1 MTGTRLES
9 KRRSLQRGGL
19 PAWAIPLATAIVGLI
34 LGLTWAWLIQPVEYT
49 NADPGNLAPGAQEA
63 WVEMVAD
70 SYAITTD
77 SAEARRRLQF
87 FEPDELQGML
97 AEEVSEAQRA
107 GNLGAEQR
115 LRGLAD
121 LLDTQ
126 PITGPEAVPAPAD
139 SSSPLGTMLMACGF
153 GLLVVLLFFGVA
165 VLVTRMRQAPAVAT
179 RRRPAE
185 GARAS
190 KGAPGTLVDDEL
202 DEEARPVMLPYGVE
216 GEAAIVE
223 VDDEL
228 DMEDEEESIEDLF
241 AGVDNEGYARE
252 PEPSRRVG
260 FAERDDEPVE
270 YGPALAEFVTR
281 YNYGDDGYDM
291 SFPIETDTREFLGE
305 TGVGIG
311 DTLNESSPQQVTA
324 FEVWLFDKDD
334 IRTVTKVLLSDHAWN
349 DEELRSRLAPKG
361 ELIRIQEGDTVD
373 LETKSLRVRARI
385 REAEYSNNGTP
396 QGYFERFVVEL
407 TAQRKE

>member
-126 PITGPEAVPAPAD
+126 PIRPSPPPRIVAARSARCSWPVALACWSSC
-139 SSSPLGTMLMACGF
+139 SSS
-153 GLLVVLLFFGVA
+153 
-165 VLVTRMRQAPAVAT
+165 
-179 RRRPAE
+179 
-185 GARAS
+185 AS
-190 KGAPGTLVDDEL
+190 
-202 DEEARPVMLPYGVE
+202 
-216 GEAAIVE
+216 
-223 VDDEL
+223 
-228 DMEDEEESIEDLF
+228 
-241 AGVDNEGYARE
+241 
-252 PEPSRRVG
+252 PS
-260 FAERDDEPVE
+260 
-270 YGPALAEFVTR
+270 
-281 YNYGDDGYDM
+281 
-291 SFPIETDTREFLGE
+291 S
-305 TGVGIG
+305 
-311 DTLNESSPQQVTA
+311 
-324 FEVWLFDKDD
+324 
-334 IRTVTKVLLSDHAWN
+334 
-349 DEELRSRLAPKG
+349 
-361 ELIRIQEGDTVD
+361 
-373 LETKSLRVRARI
+373 
-385 REAEYSNNGTP
+385 
-396 QGYFERFVVEL
+396 
-407 TAQRKE
+407 